1 MRVFLPAAALTCALV
16 LSGCGIKGPLY
27 LPGSQPKSSSNSNSS
42 SQIER
47 PSAQTGADHSKPT
60 TPAGTTS
67 E

>member
-1 MRVFLPAAALTCALV
+1 MRVFLPAAALTGALV

-27 LPGSQPKSSSNSNSS
+27 LPGSQPKSSSSSSS

-47 PSAQTGADHSKPT
+47 PSAQTGADHNKPT